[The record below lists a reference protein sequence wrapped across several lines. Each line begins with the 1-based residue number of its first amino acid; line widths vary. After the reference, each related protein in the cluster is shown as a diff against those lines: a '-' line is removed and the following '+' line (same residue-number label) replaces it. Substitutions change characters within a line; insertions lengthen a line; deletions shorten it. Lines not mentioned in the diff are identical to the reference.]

1 MDQQCGYPRNSDCIF
16 CKIVA
21 GQIPCYELYGDDE
34 VLSFLDV
41 GPVSRGHALVIPRGH
56 WQTID
61 QVPDE
66 VAAAC
71 MRVVPRLSR
80 AIMRATGATAWN
92 ILQNNGQ
99 AAHQAVDHVHL
110 HIIAKSDDAGLGIQ
124 WSPGELD
131 DGEALAKSIRQ
142 HL

>member
-1 MDQQCGYPRNSDCIF
+1 MGELPRDGECIF

-21 GQIPCYELYGDDE
+21 GQIPCYEIYNDDD

-41 GPVSRGHALVIPRGH
+41 GPLSRGHLLVIPKGH
-56 WQTID
+56 WKTID

-80 AIMRATGATAWN
+80 AIVRATGATAWN
-92 ILQNNGQ
+92 ILQNNGK
-99 AAHQAVDHVHL
+99 AANQAVDHVHV
-110 HIIAKSDDAGLGIQ
+110 HIIPKSADAGLGIG

-131 DGEALAKSIRQ
+131 DGEALAASIRQ
-142 HL
+142 QL

>member
-1 MDQQCGYPRNSDCIF
+1 MGEQGGYPRDSDCIF

-21 GQIPCYELYGDDE
+21 GRIPCYELYRDDD

-41 GPVSRGHALVIPRGH
+41 APLSRGHCLVIPTGH
-56 WQTID
+56 WKTID

-92 ILQNNGQ
+92 ILQNNGK

-110 HIIAKSDDAGLGIQ
+110 HIIAKSADLGLAIR
-124 WSPGELD
+124 WSPDELD
-131 DGEALAKSIRQ
+131 DGESLVESIRQ